1 MTRKQIISLYVF
13 DTLSDWEP
21 GFAIAGINN
30 PQFQKTPGAYEI
42 KTVALTKS
50 AIRTMGG
57 LTIIPDTTIDKVSLA
72 ACPLFI
78 IPGGAAWDTGKNSE
92 AAELARR
99 FLEAGKTV
107 AAICGATVGLAKAGL
122 LDQRKHTSNSKDSIA
137 ATGYAGLNNYRKQAA
152 VTDRGLIT
160 SPAMAPLEFAHAI
173 FAELGIYE
181 PAVLEAWYK
190 LYKTGDEKYF
200 KSLMGSAGVEP

>member
-1 MTRKQIISLYVF
+1 MARKQIIYLYVF

-30 PQFQKTPGAYEI
+30 PQFQRAPGAYRI
-42 KTVALTKS
+42 KTVSLTTS
-50 AIRTMGG
+50 PVRTIGG
-57 LTIIPDTTIDKVSLA
+57 LTITPDTTIDKNSLA
-72 ACPLFI
+72 ASPLFI
-78 IPGGAAWDTGKNSE
+78 VPGGAAWDKGKNSE
-92 AAELARR
+92 AAKLAGR

-122 LDQRKHTSNSKDSIA
+122 LDQRKHTSNSKDYIA
-137 ATGYAGLNNYRKQAA
+137 ATGYAGLKNYRKRAA

-160 SPAMAPLEFAHAI
+160 SPAMAPLEFAREI
-173 FAELGIYE
+173 FSELGIYE

-200 KSLMGSAGVEP
+200 QTLMQAAGA

>member
-1 MTRKQIISLYVF
+1 
-13 DTLSDWEP
+13 TLSDWEP

-30 PQFQKTPGAYEI
+30 PQFQRNPGAYKI
-42 KTVALTKS
+42 KTVSLTTNP
-50 AIRTMGG
+50 IRTIGG
-57 LTIIPDTTIDKVSLA
+57 LTITPDTTIDKVSLA
-72 ACPLFI
+72 ASPLFI
-78 IPGGAAWDTGKNSE
+78 VPGGATWDKGKNSE

-122 LDQRKHTSNSKDSIA
+122 LDQRKHTSNSKDYIA
-137 ATGYAGLNNYRKQAA
+137 ATGYAGLKNYRKQAA

-160 SPAMAPLEFAHAI
+160 SPAMAPLEFAREI

-190 LYKTGDEKYF
+190 LYKTGDAKYF
-200 KSLMGSAGVEP
+200 QALTQAGGA